1 MKKEQFFSHYIT
13 KILISQTSFK
23 DLLMNIQQMHVALG
37 IKCIKHMYCLDID
50 RLQHGYINILIL
62 MTKITL
68 FNLHG
73 NLGKFYKKIQKLHN
87 LKKIGSQ
94 I

>member
-1 MKKEQFFSHYIT
+1 MWHWESNASNIYIAWT
-13 KILISQTSFK
+13 L
-23 DLLMNIQQMHVALG
+23 
-37 IKCIKHMYCLDID
+37 YCLDID

-62 MTKITL
+62 MTNITL